1 MKRNLIMGVSK
12 GYGWWEVEPFVTS
25 WKLNAS
31 DAELV
36 LFVDDTSDWTRQV
49 ISSSGGGAVHLVAI
63 PEQFRDRQVVNIR
76 WSIYKNFLEQ
86 HIGEYEQVLLTDV
99 RDVIFQDDPFEYH
112 RHYKNYFCFATE
124 GNTIGGS
131 EVNTAWVKNF
141 LGEAVFEAIKN
152 RTIICAGTFL
162 ASSDALQIFL
172 KEMEDAV
179 SRNYSWGAD
188 QANANWLIY
197 SGRLAIEN
205 IFESNVEHGTILT
218 LAWGNAGTVGDR
230 IVNRSREIPAVVHMY
245 TNYHDLINLVNRLYR
260 SNTQPSV
267 DNFDDVASLLDAS
280 NVALYHAQYQPV
292 FNMLMYLTERYS
304 DSNDWR
310 GMFNRLTK
318 MLRLTL
324 SMSNAPFTVEIIEQT
339 IARALLIAFKEVEIA
354 TEQLQSMYQLLEQAK
369 RSRRTVYRPFEQ
381 KILFEIAETYRRA
394 GDKDNALEF
403 YKKLL
408 DA

>member
-1 MKRNLIMGVSK
+1 MGVSK

-25 WKLNAS
+25 WQLNAS

-36 LFVDDTSDWTRQV
+36 LFVDDTSAWTRRA
-49 ISSSGGGAVHLVAI
+49 ISCAGRRAARLVAI
-63 PEQFRDRQVVNIR
+63 PEQFRDKQVVNIR

-99 RDVIFQDDPFEYH
+99 RDVIFQGDPFKYY
-112 RHYKNYFCFATE
+112 RHYKNYFCFATK
-124 GNTIGGS
+124 GNTIGDS

-172 KEMEDAV
+172 KEMDEAV
-179 SRNYSWGAD
+179 SRNDSWGAD

-218 LAWGNAGTVGDR
+218 LAWGSAGTVGDR

-245 TNYHDLINLVNRLYR
+245 TNYPNLINLVNRLIDRRHSRPLTILMTWRVCSTRQTSR
-260 SNTQPSV
+260 SIT
-267 DNFDDVASLLDAS
+267 S
-280 NVALYHAQYQPV
+280 NI
-292 FNMLMYLTERYS
+292 
-304 DSNDWR
+304 
-310 GMFNRLTK
+310 NRF
-318 MLRLTL
+318 
-324 SMSNAPFTVEIIEQT
+324 SIC
-339 IARALLIAFKEVEIA
+339 
-354 TEQLQSMYQLLEQAK
+354 
-369 RSRRTVYRPFEQ
+369 
-381 KILFEIAETYRRA
+381 
-394 GDKDNALEF
+394 
-403 YKKLL
+403 
-408 DA
+408 